1 MQQDQRHVIA
11 REDEEIVSSKFRLGS
26 PNGRRRDQI
35 IDGDFAVLEF
45 SSSPADQRYVCACC
59 GRPVAVRESARWGVQ
74 LRPEW
79 VR

>member
-59 GRPVAVRESARWGVQ
+59 GQPGTVREPVHWNLGRG
-74 LRPEW
+74 W